1 MKCMRK
7 LSPLSCLIESYGYNF
22 NHLRFSA
29 LCCGCQGAFGN
40 RQIKGTC
47 SLSPVVFSHSVW
59 VSSAV
64 LRAERRVG
72 GFSFTGHSYS
82 RRSVVNL
89 VTPLLLQ
96 QEPESILYKCWSQNI
111 AVTCRHCISESAEA
125 IWMSHRITENVSG
138 CKKSHGAH

>member
-1 MKCMRK
+1 MKCMRN

-22 NHLRFSA
+22 IHLRFSA

-59 VSSAV
+59 V

-82 RRSVVNL
+82 RRSAVNL
-89 VTPLLLQ
+89 VTPLVLQ
-96 QEPESILYKCWSQNI
+96 KKPESILYKCRSQNI
-111 AVTCRHCISESAEA
+111 AITRRQTPYCLSESAGA
-125 IWMSHRITENVSG
+125 IWTSQRITENASG
-138 CKKSHGAH
+138 CKKSHGAR